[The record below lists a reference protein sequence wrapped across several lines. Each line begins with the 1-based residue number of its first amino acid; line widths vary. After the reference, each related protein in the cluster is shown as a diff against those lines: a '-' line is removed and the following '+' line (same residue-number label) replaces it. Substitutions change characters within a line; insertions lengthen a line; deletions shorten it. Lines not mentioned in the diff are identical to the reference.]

1 MCKAGQALGQL
12 IIPVLCLC
20 CDFATTRHDLF
31 VNPTLQK
38 VTNMLQSH
46 RWKIEYYSDRVE
58 REILAL
64 PAGQLARFVRY
75 ADLMEAIGPH
85 LGMPHTRAMGDGLFE
100 LRITASEGEARIFY
114 CTVVDERIVILHS
127 FRKKTQ
133 KTPNREIAT
142 ARRRK
147 EEVQSR

>member
-1 MCKAGQALGQL
+1 MCKAGQALSQL
-12 IIPVLCLC
+12 IILVLCLC
-20 CDFATTRHDLF
+20 CDLATTRHDFF
-31 VNPTLQK
+31 VNPALRK

-46 RWKIEYYSDRVE
+46 KWKIEYYSDRVE

-64 PAGQLARFVRY
+64 RAGQLGRLVRY

-85 LGMPHTRAMGDGLFE
+85 LGMPTPRARGAGPFE
-100 LRITASEGEARIFY
+100 LRITPSKGEARIFY

-133 KTPNREIAT
+133 KTPNRELAT